1 MAIHSLSHSYVVE
14 SIRQKPF
21 VSTRKEVSMKPKE
34 FSKIIKHVLLA
45 ALTVLVAAGAIA
57 PNVLNIPLAWQPWL
71 FLSSIFWFFAYFT
84 GTFNS

>member
-1 MAIHSLSHSYVVE
+1 MTVHNLLYPYLE

-21 VSTRKEVSMKPKE
+21 VSTRKEVSMKPSE
-34 FSKIIKHVLLA
+34 YSKIIKPFLLA
-45 ALTVLVAAGAIA
+45 ALTVIFAAGAIA

-71 FLSSIFWFFAYFT
+71 FITSIFWFVAYFT